1 MLVAGIAVVAI
12 GVALTI
18 RADLGVAPYDV
29 LTTGLTETTGLPI
42 GVTAMVLP
50 AVFVAIGLVLGGRPG
65 PGTVIATLS
74 VGPILGAALRLVP
87 EVADLAPRLGL
98 FVVGSALVAVGVTT
112 VVVAEI
118 GPGPAELV
126 TLAIHDRGFPLAP
139 VRTAI
144 ELGCVAAGWALGG
157 QAGAGTVVFAVAI
170 GPVLRRLLT
179 AAGYRTHPPA
189 EAATAAAPGA

>member
-1 MLVAGIAVVAI
+1 MLAAGIAVVAT

-29 LTTGLTETTGLPI
+29 LTTGLTATTGLPI

-50 AVFVAIGLVLGGRPG
+50 AIFVAIGLLLGGRPG

-74 VGPILGAALRLVP
+74 VGPILGAALHLVP
-87 EVADLAPRLGL
+87 EVASLAPRVAL

-139 VRTAI
+139 VRTTI
-144 ELGCVAAGWALGG
+144 ELTCVAAGWALGG
-157 QAGAGTVVFAVAI
+157 QAGAGTVVFAVTI

-179 AAGYRTHPPA
+179 AAGYRTHSPA
-189 EAATAAAPGA
+189 EAAIAAAPGA